1 MVLTT
6 GNIVPAYICR
16 NFHQSVSIFN
26 QLIHLIMKKSVFSIL
41 FLFVFASF
49 VSAQINPQGKENEKP
64 VFKWLTSTDHDFG
77 KLKQGVPATTTF
89 EFTNEGTA
97 DLVLSNVKPSCGC
110 TTPEYSKD
118 PIPPKGKGFIKATYN
133 AASMGS
139 FQKSITV
146 SSNVSEQPVIL
157 TIKGEVE
164 KAEEK
169 NPVVTPEPVKVVE
182 PTRANPLPAVPAATK
197 TEVATVSKTINVYFG
212 NGSSAVSTKDLAEL
226 DKIAAEV
233 KTGSQYILLSGYAS
247 KVGKPS
253 VNQKLSEA
261 RANNVKNYLVK
272 KGINAD
278 RIGVQSY
285 GDAASSGTDNDR
297 RVEVQVINR

>member
-1 MVLTT
+1 
-6 GNIVPAYICR
+6 
-16 NFHQSVSIFN
+16 
-26 QLIHLIMKKSVFSIL
+26 MKKSVFSIL

-49 VSAQINPQGKENEKP
+49 LSAQINLQGAEGDKP
-64 VFKWLTSTDHDFG
+64 VFKWLTNTDHDFG

-89 EFTNEGTA
+89 EFINEGKV

-169 NPVVTPEPVKVVE
+169 NVVVTPEPAKVVE
-182 PTRANPLPAVPAATK
+182 PTKPTPAPAATTK
-197 TEVATVSKTINVYFG
+197 TDVATVSKSINVYFG
-212 NGSSAVSTKDLAEL
+212 NGSSAISTKDLAEL
-226 DKIAAEV
+226 DKIATEV

-247 KVGKPS
+247 KVGKPA

-285 GDAASSGTDNDR
+285 GDAASSGTENDR